1 MPPPSRRRSAGA
13 PDAAT
18 LAELTGAGPLPKAP
32 AVDPVL
38 GAPPAAQP
46 APERSP
52 ALGVEVMPGRG
63 VPASPQ
69 QRAVDAAV
77 DRGLVE
83 SPIAPGTVTAAA
95 PAVATSPA
103 GAREKSTFY
112 DTPAGLARARAA
124 YLNSHVAEG
133 ERSWAEFVAGAVRR
147 EVERREAAYNGGR
160 SWAPVGSGQLPTGRP
175 LGG

>member
-1 MPPPSRRRSAGA
+1 MPPPSRRRTGA

-18 LAELTGAGPLPKAP
+18 LAELTGSAPLPKAP

-38 GAPPAAQP
+38 GARPAGLPEP
-46 APERSP
+46 AP
-52 ALGVEVMPGRG
+52 V
-63 VPASPQ
+63 ASPQ
-69 QRAVDAAV
+69 QRAIDAAV

-95 PAVATSPA
+95 PAVATSSA

-133 ERSWAEFVAGAVRR
+133 ERSWAEFVARAVRR
-147 EVERREAAYNGGR
+147 EVERREEAYNGGR
-160 SWAPVGSGQLPTGRP
+160 SWAPVSSGQLPTGRP